1 MNLIENQSVKKQIK
15 LNFIVSALL
24 AIIFYFIMCCF
35 KKYNYNIIL
44 GIILGSGCGFFNFVL
59 LAISMEKLIFLPES
73 RVKTMAMAHYII
85 RYFFMALFVFL
96 AIELD
101 DIIDIFSFI
110 VSLFFAKLAL
120 FMQAFLEG

>member
-1 MNLIENQSVKKQIK
+1 MNLIKNQSVKKQIK

-35 KKYNYNIIL
+35 KKYSYNIVL
-44 GIILGSGCGFFNFVL
+44 GIILGSSCGFFNFVL
-59 LAISMEKLIFLPES
+59 LAISMEKLIFLPKS

-96 AIELD
+96 AIKLD
-101 DIIDIFSFI
+101 EIIDIFSFI

-120 FMQAFLEG
+120 FMQAFLED